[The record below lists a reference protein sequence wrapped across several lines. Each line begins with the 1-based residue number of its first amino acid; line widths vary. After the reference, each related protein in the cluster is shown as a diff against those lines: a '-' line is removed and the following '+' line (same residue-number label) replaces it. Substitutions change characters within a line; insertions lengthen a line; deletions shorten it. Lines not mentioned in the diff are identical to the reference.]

1 VREGGRTGRRT
12 RRTRRSGYRT
22 KNKTPTRQCGELQ
35 EPQKCMSEQILTP
48 NSTGGG
54 IPTPVTKTNIF

>member
-1 VREGGRTGRRT
+1 MSEYPAGISSCAIATFRT
-12 RRTRRSGYRT
+12 
-22 KNKTPTRQCGELQ
+22 PQ

-54 IPTPVTKTNIF
+54 IPTPITKTNIF